1 MDGVPARPDEAGSLA
16 SGRYVSQC
24 EDGGMAGGPSAFLP
38 PLVLRGRLGLLAG
51 QFVHQLAPALRIL
64 LVVDELDQPFDVSA
78 AQEFAWADWHGA
90 HPSEKESRVKIR
102 AGGDRL

>member
-1 MDGVPARPDEAGSLA
+1 
-16 SGRYVSQC
+16 
-24 EDGGMAGGPSAFLP
+24 
-38 PLVLRGRLGLLAG
+38 
-51 QFVHQLAPALRIL
+51 L